1 MVKPRLSYIRLMD
14 LFSLAVGGAL
24 TGGWWA
30 TRFNWIFNDVLAV
43 CICIGLIKLLKF
55 SSFKAVFMFLVMVVG
70 AEIAWA
76 VFLLQKANAAV
87 YGDFVLYFFNSPFEI
102 QLPIITQVFDTR
114 CSWIPAAQVIFSGA
128 ILSYLRR

>member
-1 MVKPRLSYIRLMD
+1 MIKPRLSYIRLMD

-55 SSFKAVFMFLVMVVG
+55 RSFKAVFMFLMMVVC

-76 VFLLQKANAAV
+76 VFLLQKANAGV

-102 QLPIITQVFDTR
+102 QLPIITKVFDTR